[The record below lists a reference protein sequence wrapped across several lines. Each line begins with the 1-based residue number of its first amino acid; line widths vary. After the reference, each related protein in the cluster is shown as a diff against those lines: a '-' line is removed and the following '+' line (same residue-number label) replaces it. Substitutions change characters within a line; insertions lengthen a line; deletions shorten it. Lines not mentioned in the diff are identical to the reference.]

1 MENESS
7 FSAHHRNIHWLMK
20 YLNVWMDYPHK
31 LWMTSSKLNHQLHT
45 IWGIKL
51 YSRNPK
57 TVAYETESVS
67 FKAPKIWSIVP
78 QELKNSQSL
87 YSFKKGIRKWKPTVH
102 IGYAKPTCNILVLYN
117 NQVLHWNKNRLFI
130 FFILSSICY
139 IIDYFLFLL
148 YFPHWKVD
156 TDLETKWLADLLQ

>member
-1 MENESS
+1 
-7 FSAHHRNIHWLMK
+7 
-20 YLNVWMDYPHK
+20 MDYPHK

-117 NQVLHWNKNRLFI
+117 NQVLHWNKNRLLI

-148 YFPHWKVD
+148 YFSPLKGRY
-156 TDLETKWLADLLQ
+156 WLRNKMVSWFITAMNLQTNLYLSFSRILLGGWR